1 MLPMFLSGLF
11 PPSFGLEK
19 VIIEKEI
26 KKLEELKKQLDEDNS
41 DGHNDS
47 EIREVSKK
55 IKELKEKL

>member
-11 PPSFGLEK
+11 PSSLGLKK
-19 VIIEKEI
+19 VIIEIEI
-26 KKLEELKKQLDEDNS
+26 KKLEELKKQLDEDNF

>member
-1 MLPMFLSGLF
+1 MLPMFLPGLISPF
-11 PPSFGLEK
+11 FGLEK

>member
-1 MLPMFLSGLF
+1 MFLSGLF